1 MEKLTVSKE
10 LMQKIIDYMA
20 TKPYIE
26 VAQLIGLIMQETSEE
41 NQKKIL

>member
-10 LMQKIIDYMA
+10 LMQKILDYMA

-41 NQKKIL
+41 NQKKTV